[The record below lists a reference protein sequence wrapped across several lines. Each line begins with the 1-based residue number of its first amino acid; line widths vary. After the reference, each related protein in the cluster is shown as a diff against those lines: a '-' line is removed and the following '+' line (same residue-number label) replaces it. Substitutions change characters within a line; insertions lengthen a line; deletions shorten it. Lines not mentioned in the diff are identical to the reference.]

1 MPNEREFLNELFR
14 AALAAAD
21 PAICLPPFLPTPPK
35 GRTIV
40 VGAGKAAAAMAA
52 AVEDHYQGEI
62 EGLVITRY
70 GYVRHDSNQT
80 KKIEVVEAAHPVPD
94 QAGLDAARRILK
106 MVQGL
111 TSDDFVLFLA
121 SGGGSA
127 LMSVPADGIDFADKQ
142 ALHKALVLSGANIA
156 EINTVRKCLSAVK
169 GGRLA
174 AACGPARIHTL
185 VISDVPGD
193 DPATVASGPTIRDTN
208 PPEAAAAILEK
219 YKIAVP
225 ATVKRHLSGPLMPQE
240 NAHDFSRDTVQVISR
255 AADMLTAA
263 ATFARKRGIE
273 PEICGDAL
281 EGEAREVGTAMAKRA
296 LAETIRPRVLL
307 SGGELT
313 VTVKA
318 KGRGGP
324 NTEFL
329 LGLALALN
337 GARNVHAISCD
348 TDGIDGSEDN
358 AGAIITPDTLARAR
372 TAGLDA
378 PAFLAGNDA
387 YGFFEQLGDLI
398 VTGPTC
404 TNVNDFRAVLVT

>member
-1 MPNEREFLNELFR
+1 MLNERTFLNDLFR

-21 PAICLPPFLPTPPK
+21 PATCLPRFLPAPPK
-35 GRTIV
+35 RRMIV

-52 AVEDHYQGEI
+52 AVEDHYTGAI

-70 GYVRHDSNQT
+70 GYIRPT
-80 KKIEVVEAAHPVPD
+80 RKIEVVEAAHPVPD
-94 QAGLDAARRILK
+94 RAGLDAAQRILR
-106 MVQGL
+106 MVDGL
-111 TSDDFVLFLA
+111 GADDMVLFLA

-127 LMSVPADGIDFADKQ
+127 LMSVPAPGIDFADKQ
-142 ALHKALVLSGANIA
+142 ALHKALVLSGANIS
-156 EINTVRKCLSAVK
+156 EINTVRKRLSAVK

-193 DPATVASGPTIRDTN
+193 DPAVVASGPTIRDTN
-208 PPEAAAAILEK
+208 PPERASAILAK

-225 ATVKRHLSGPLMPQE
+225 ASIKQHFEHLEPPQE
-240 NAHDFSRDTVQVISR
+240 ATHDFSRDTVQVVSR
-255 AADMLTAA
+255 AADALKAA
-263 ATFARKRGIE
+263 AVFAQANGVD
-273 PEICGDAL
+273 PEIWGDAL
-281 EGEAREVGTAMAKRA
+281 EGEAREVGAAMAKRA
-296 LAETIRPRVLL
+296 RDAKGPRVLL

-329 LGLALALN
+329 LGLALALD
-337 GARNVHAISCD
+337 GASNIHALSCD

-358 AGAIITPDTLARAR
+358 AGAIVTPDTLARAK
-372 TAGLDA
+372 AGGLNA
-378 PAFLAGNDA
+378 LKYLAGNDA
-387 YGFFEQLGDLI
+387 YGFFERLGDLVI
-398 VTGPTC
+398 TGPTC